1 VSQTGIYLIR
11 NEINGKVYVGKSRWL
26 RHRFRQHRSK
36 LNLGKHPN
44 AHLQAAW
51 NLYGAERFTF
61 QVLEHLPEGDLLLL
75 AQREAH
81 WSATFQATDPA
92 SGYNLTQVTPETTE
106 VRSLESRRKQS
117 VALTGRKL
125 SAVHRQRMS
134 AAQRGRKLTAQ
145 TKARLSVRAKGR
157 VFSDE
162 HRQHLREQRLGRKQS
177 PEAVEKT
184 AAAHRGQQRSD
195 ETRAK
200 QSAALVGR
208 PLAESTKEKLRASHQ
223 GKTLTDAC
231 KAKMSASRKGKS
243 PTKLTDQDRAEI
255 VRRYQAGERRAD
267 LAAEFSVRPN
277 YVSMLAGKAQQ
288 AAKYGTEV
296 IGIDEMWDRLGGK
309 P

>member
-1 VSQTGIYLIR
+1 MTQAGIYIIR
-11 NEINGKVYVGKSRWL
+11 SEINNKVYVGKSRWL

-51 NLYGAERFTF
+51 NKYGEANFHF
-61 QVLEHLPEGDLLLL
+61 QVVEHLPEGDLLLL

-92 SGYNLTQVTPETTE
+92 FGYNLTLVTPEVQE

-117 VALTGRKL
+117 AALTGRKL
-125 SAVHRQRMS
+125 SPVHRQRMS
-134 AAQRGRKLTAQ
+134 AAQTGRKLTAQ
-145 TKARLSVRAKGR
+145 TKAKLSLRAKGR

-184 AAAHRGQQRSD
+184 AAAHRGQKRSE

-200 QSAALVGR
+200 QSAALKGR
-208 PLAESTKEKLRASHQ
+208 SLDEATKDKLRTARLGRILAPQ
-223 GKTLTDAC
+223 EI
-231 KAKMSASRKGKS
+231 
-243 PTKLTDQDRAEI
+243 QDM
-255 VRRYQAGERRAD
+255 VRLCSEGATY
-267 LAAEFSVRPN
+267 
-277 YVSMLAGKAQQ
+277 
-288 AAKYGTEV
+288 TEV
-296 IGIDEMWDRLGGK
+296 ARIYGLRPRYVARLVK
-309 P
+309 KVKAS